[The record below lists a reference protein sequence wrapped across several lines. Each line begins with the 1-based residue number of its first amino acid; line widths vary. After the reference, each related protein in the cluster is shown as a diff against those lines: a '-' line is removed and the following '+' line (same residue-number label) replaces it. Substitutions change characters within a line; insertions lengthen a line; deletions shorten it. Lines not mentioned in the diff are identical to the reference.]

1 MLKKTFLFASLITIG
16 SITIAAPLQL
26 KTLQDKA
33 SYAIGANI
41 GNSIKNQPQKI
52 NSTALIAGLKDV
64 LNDKKPLL
72 SKEEMMQAF
81 KALQEKSQAK
91 AKAEG
96 EKNLKAG
103 QVFLKKQARK
113 TQVKKTSSGL
123 LYKILKRGKGQQPV
137 ATDTVEVNYK
147 GTLING
153 TEFDSSYSRGK
164 PVTFPLNRVIPGW
177 TEGVQLMKV
186 GSKYRFYVPSNLAY
200 GEMSP
205 SPKIPPNSTLIF
217 DIELLKIKK
226 EAKG

>member
-1 MLKKTFLFASLITIG
+1 MLKKTLLIASLISLGGTA
-16 SITIAAPLQL
+16 IAASVQL
-26 KTLQDKA
+26 KSLEDKA

-41 GNSIKNQPQKI
+41 GNSIKTQPQKV
-52 NSTALIAGLKDV
+52 NSQTLIKGLTDS
-64 LNDKKPLL
+64 LNNKKLLL
-72 SKEEMMQAF
+72 SNAQMMEAF
-81 KALQEKSQAK
+81 KALQEKAQKQSK
-91 AKAEG
+91 VEG
-96 EKNLKAG
+96 AQNLKKGEA
-103 QVFLKKQARK
+103 FLKKQAK
-113 TQVKKTSSGL
+113 KSTVKKTSSGL
-123 LYKILKRGKGQQPV
+123 LYKILKRGKGQKPG

-177 TEGVQLMKV
+177 TEGVQLLKV

-217 DIELLKIKK
+217 DIELLEVK
-226 EAKG
+226 